1 MNSSTDAPGQALGY
15 MYQTLYALFLLI
27 SSGAEAQIYI
37 EKLDDIQLKPD
48 GDAVEALQLKHSVQK
63 IPSNLAD
70 RSIDLWKTI
79 GNWSEKLQTGELD
92 DVQVLSLI
100 TVAKTSPGSIP
111 EELEKSTEQRNSESI
126 VARLTKIVDDVLS
139 EKEPDK
145 HTLYKHIQKFQKLSP
160 SQRLL
165 LVRQTRIFSQSPN
178 AENIVDSIKGRLQDH
193 PAYRDAVYEKLM
205 GWWAE
210 RVREHLLNQSTPI
223 TREDV
228 NIKLA
233 NIREEYRTD
242 NLPLDFE
249 EAEPPQEMFENQAL
263 LQFVQQLT
271 LISLT
276 QNPIERAIRDY
287 YRAFSERKKWL
298 DEKLVNWKELR
309 RYERELIEHWEVYCH
324 SVRNDL
330 EMQFGSDIDNTKFG
344 RKLYLELMKSDIPS
358 IRPLVSAGYVQRGT
372 YHILADEPQPRV
384 WWHPEFVKHLREV
397 IVTTTKQE
405 HIHIFN
411 DDLDHPPVNVPAR
424 PIEIA
429 NLLNPAFGAVV
440 LYEGIKGYQEATGTH
455 GIPYG
460 LLYFIFPLVLT
471 KSIRITLPR
480 LSKSSLQAW
489 IQKHPE
495 HIPYIQSTFNEFEV
509 LANEALLFGMQK
521 HIIEK
526 VNKTQF
532 TITHQKKLI
541 TKKYAGEFETEV
553 MEIRNSAQKVGKL
566 LSHIPN
572 EISAYLWFGVSLHD
586 NAN

>member
-1 MNSSTDAPGQALGY
+1 MSSSTDAPGQALGY
-15 MYQTLYALFLLI
+15 MYQTLYALFLILR
-27 SSGAEAQIYI
+27 SGAEAQIYI

-48 GDAVEALQLKHSVQK
+48 GDAIEALQLKHSVQT

-79 GNWSEKLQTGELD
+79 GNWSEKLQIGELD
-92 DVQVLSLI
+92 GVQLLSLI

-111 EELEKSTEQRNSESI
+111 EELEKSTEQRNSENI
-126 VARLTKIVDDVLS
+126 VARLTKIVDDVLN

-145 HTLYKHIQKFQKLSP
+145 HTLYKHIRKFQKLSP

-165 LVRQTRIFSQSPN
+165 LVRQIRIFSQSPN
-178 AENIVDSIKGRLQDH
+178 AEKIVDSIKGVLQDH
-193 PAYRDAVYEKLM
+193 PAYRDAIYEKLM
-205 GWWAE
+205 GWWTE
-210 RVREHLLNQSTPI
+210 RVRDHLLNQSTPI
-223 TREDV
+223 TKEDV
-228 NIKLA
+228 NITLA
-233 NIREEYRTD
+233 KIREEYRTD

-249 EAEPPQEMFENQAL
+249 EAEPPQELFENQSL
-263 LQFVQQLT
+263 LRFVQQLT

-324 SVRNDL
+324 SIRNDL
-330 EMQFGSDIDNTKFG
+330 EMQFGLDIDNTQFG
-344 RKLYLELMKSDIPS
+344 KKLYFDLMKSDIPS

-372 YHILADEPQPRV
+372 YHILADEAYPRV
-384 WWHPEFVKHLREV
+384 WWHPEFVKHLHEV

-405 HIHIFN
+405 QVYIF
-411 DDLDHPPVNVPAR
+411 DEVRGYSPVNVPTR

-440 LYEGIKGYQEATGTH
+440 LYEGIRGYQEASGTQ

-471 KSIRITLPR
+471 KSIRVTLPR

-489 IQKHPE
+489 IQKYPE
-495 HIPYIQSTFNEFEV
+495 HVPYIQSTFNEFEV
-509 LANEALLFGMQK
+509 LSNEALLFGMQK
-521 HIIEK
+521 HIFEK
-526 VNKTQF
+526 VNKARF
-532 TITHQKKLI
+532 TITPQKKLI
-541 TKKYAGEFETEV
+541 TKKYAGQFETEV
-553 MEIRNSAQKVGKL
+553 MEIRNNARKVGKL
-566 LSHIPN
+566 LSYLPN
-572 EISAYLWFGVSLHD
+572 EISAYLWFGVNLHD
-586 NAN
+586 NAD